1 MKQFQTVVIGAGPAG
16 YEAALQLAKAGIKT
30 LLIDKSKEHIGG
42 VCLNKGCIP
51 TKNYLQ
57 YAEFTAK
64 ASFFGARGL
73 ELEMKGLDIKELAM
87 HTTLLKD
94 ELRSGVSW
102 LLEQA
107 GVEMFYGSASFID
120 NHHISV
126 SDEAIEF
133 DHCIIAT
140 GSANKRVSEIPI
152 DGKRIVSSDEIFQLE
167 TIPSSIVIIGG
178 GFIGCEF
185 ATFFN
190 AFGVDVTMI
199 ARGTQ
204 LLSSEDED
212 VSKALL
218 RAFKKRSIN
227 VLFSSKVLNTT
238 TDEDGVELA
247 INTENEEHN
256 IKCELVLCAT
266 GRIPYTDGLQLENA
280 TIKQSSKGFIEV
292 NRSFQTTQE
301 HIYAAGD
308 CIDTLGYA
316 PVAYTEGKI
325 AADNIISG
333 EIKTNTHVAPA
344 TIFSDP
350 QIATCGLSEKEAKRL
365 ELDIDVKKAYF
376 KANAKA
382 KILGDD
388 SGFIKIIIA
397 SQDGIVLG
405 ASVVGVE
412 AVEIIHILVAAVER
426 KVTLKE
432 LAGMIYA
439 HPTISEI
446 IRNL

>member
-1 MKQFQTVVIGAGPAG
+1 MKQFQTVVIGAGPGG
-16 YEAALQLAKAGIKT
+16 YEAALELARAGIKT

-42 VCLNKGCIP
+42 VCLNEGCVS

-57 YAEFTAK
+57 YAEFAAK
-64 ASFFGARGL
+64 ASYFGSRGL
-73 ELEMKGLDIKELAM
+73 KLEMQGLDVKELAI
-87 HTTLLKD
+87 HTTSLKD
-94 ELRSGVSW
+94 ELRTGVAW

-107 GVEMFYGSASFID
+107 GVEMLYGSASFVD
-120 NHHISV
+120 SHHISV
-126 SDEAIEF
+126 SDETIEF

-140 GSANKRVSEIPI
+140 GSKTQELSVLPI
-152 DGKRIVSSDEIFQLE
+152 DGKHIISSREVFELQALPKSIAIV
-167 TIPSSIVIIGG
+167 GG
-178 GFIGCEF
+178 GLIGCEF
-185 ATFFN
+185 ATFFS
-190 AFGVDVTMI
+190 AFGVEVTMI
-199 ARGTQ
+199 VRGNQ

-212 VSKALL
+212 ISKALL

-227 VLFSSKVLNTT
+227 VLLSASILNVQMNG
-238 TDEDGVELA
+238 ERVKLA
-247 INTENEEHN
+247 ITAENEEH
-256 IKCELVLCAT
+256 IECDLVLSAT
-266 GRIPYTDGLQLENA
+266 GRMPYTDGLQLENA
-280 TIKQSSKGFIEV
+280 AIKQSDKGYIEV
-292 NRSFQTTQE
+292 NQSFQTTQE
-301 HIYAAGD
+301 HIYAVGD
-308 CIDTLGYA
+308 CIDTFGYA
-316 PVAYTEGKI
+316 HTAYTEGRV
-325 AADNIISG
+325 ASHNIITG
-333 EIKTNTHVAPA
+333 EVITNIHVTPS

-365 ELDIDVKKAYF
+365 GLEIDVKKAYF

-388 SGFIKIIIA
+388 SGFVKIILS

-405 ASVVGVE
+405 ASIVGVE